1 MDYILS
7 LYNWSSDIKT
17 SPFRIYSLYPTL
29 LTSSLHLSLGKI
41 RFR

>member
-17 SPFRIYSLYPTL
+17 SPFRIYSFISYSTHFFSTP
-29 LTSSLHLSLGKI
+29 I
-41 RFR
+41 PR